1 MSIRSRFT
9 GTSTQIGII
18 LCSVLQWWRQIL
30 LVAAGKCRTIC
41 QKMNVSTRLQKTSR
55 RKLLIQSGEADAWSY
70 GIIFQ
75 KGTIFL
81 VDGGFTLLLCML
93 VPITQFLALQTSGLT
108 VVWEVVIPHQGV
120 ICKIARYKSCSYHW
134 ALKTWCSSDTLSGA
148 KFVHV

>member
-1 MSIRSRFT
+1 
-9 GTSTQIGII
+9 
-18 LCSVLQWWRQIL
+18 
-30 LVAAGKCRTIC
+30 
-41 QKMNVSTRLQKTSR
+41 MNVSTRLQKTSR

-134 ALKTWCSSDTLSGA
+134 ALKTWCSSVTLSGA